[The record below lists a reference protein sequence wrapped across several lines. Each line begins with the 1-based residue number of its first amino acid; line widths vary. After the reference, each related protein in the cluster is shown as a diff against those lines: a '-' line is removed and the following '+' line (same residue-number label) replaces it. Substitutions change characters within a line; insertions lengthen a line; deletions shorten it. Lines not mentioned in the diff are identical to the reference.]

1 MDSCLLCLE
10 EINCTDNLSCPSH
23 CKCKVSLHLDCLKQI
38 ELSGL
43 LCPICRIKKSQKV
56 IIIRYDGNS
65 YLLRFAN
72 NIMGYFFERPNIFSF
87 TIIILMS
94 CIVSVYLLPQIL
106 WLALNDS
113 KYRSTALAFIS
124 IGLFMV
130 LHKLF
135 YL

>member
-23 CKCKVSLHLDCLKQI
+23 CKCKVSLHLECLKMI
-38 ELSGL
+38 EATGL

-113 KYRSTALAFIS
+113 KYRSTALAFIG

-130 LHKLF
+130 LNKLF